1 MFKKMINNYQLK
13 ISTSKLVNFIFI
25 KNLILSFFPD
35 FKVTFLPRKQKK
47 FVFIRS
53 PHVNSKSKEH
63 FKIVKYQRLYVI
75 KASMESLSF
84 FLSKAPNDLT
94 ILVKKVNF

>member
-1 MFKKMINNYQLK
+1 MINNYQLK
-13 ISTSKLVNFIFI
+13 ISTSNLLSFFFV
-25 KNLILSFFPD
+25 KNLILSFFPA
-35 FKVTFLPRKQKK
+35 FNVTFLPKNQKK

-63 FKIVKYQRLYVI
+63 FKITKYQRVYVV
-75 KASMESLSF
+75 KSSMDSLNF
-84 FLSKAPNDLT
+84 FLSKAPNDLN

>member
-1 MFKKMINNYQLK
+1 MINNYQLK
-13 ISTSKLVNFIFI
+13 ISTSKSVNFIFV
-25 KNLILSFFPD
+25 KKLILSFSPD
-35 FKVTFLPRKQKK
+35 FKVIFLPRKQKK

-53 PHVNSKSKEH
+53 PHVNCKSKEH
-63 FKIVKYQRLYVI
+63 FKIVKHQRLYVV
-75 KASMESLSF
+75 KASMESLIF